1 MGSTNLPRSGD
12 DPTAER
18 RKERP
23 VADIDKAT
31 ILITDATDGLGRR
44 IARHLPAS
52 AATILLVARPRREAR
67 RDHGARDR
75 EKTNNEK
82 LRYYLANLS
91 SLDEVRRLAE
101 EVRADYDRLVIL
113 INNARV
119 FVRERAISRDG
130 HELTFAVNYLAP
142 FLLTHLLVPLLRCS
156 APARATTTSLRRA
169 KAR

>member
-12 DPTAER
+12 DPTSER

-23 VADIDKAT
+23 VTDLDTAT
-31 ILITDATDGLGRR
+31 SLITGATDGLGRR
-44 IARHLPAS
+44 IARDLPAS
-52 AATILLVARPRREAR
+52 GATILLVAQPRREAR
-67 RDHGARDR
+67 RDHGARDPR
-75 EKTNNEK
+75 EDEQRAAA
-82 LRYYLANLS
+82 LLPGRPP
-91 SLDEVRRLAE
+91 SLGGVTRPARG
-101 EVRADYDRLVIL
+101 VRADYDRLVIL

-156 APARATTTSLRRA
+156 APTRATTTSLRRA

>member
-1 MGSTNLPRSGD
+1 MLHSRD
-12 DPTAER
+12 EKRAETT
-18 RKERP
+18 
-23 VADIDKAT
+23 V
-31 ILITDATDGLGRR
+31 
-44 IARHLPAS
+44 
-52 AATILLVARPRREAR
+52 REI
-67 RDHGARDR
+67 R
-75 EKTNNEK
+75 EKTNNEQ
-82 LRYYLANLS
+82 LRYYLADLS

>member
-1 MGSTNLPRSGD
+1 MVFLEEGPVISMTREHSYSSLI
-12 DPTAER
+12 
-18 RKERP
+18 RP
-23 VADIDKAT
+23 
-31 ILITDATDGLGRR
+31 
-44 IARHLPAS
+44 
-52 AATILLVARPRREAR
+52 LL
-67 RDHGARDR
+67 HGARDR

-91 SLDEVRRLAE
+91 SLDEVRQLAE
-101 EVRADYDRLVIL
+101 EVRAYYHRLVIL

-119 FVRERAISRDG
+119 FVREWAISRDG

-142 FLLTHLLVPLLRCS
+142 FLLTHLLVPLLRRS

>member
-31 ILITDATDGLGRR
+31 ILITGATDGLGRR

-52 AATILLVARPRREAR
+52 EAAILLVARPRREAR

-82 LRYYLANLS
+82 LRYYLADLS
-91 SLDEVRRLAE
+91 SLDEVRQLAE

-119 FVRERAISRDG
+119 CLFENGLSPG
-130 HELTFAVNYLAP
+130 M
-142 FLLTHLLVPLLRCS
+142 
-156 APARATTTSLRRA
+156 ATS
-169 KAR
+169 

>member
-1 MGSTNLPRSGD
+1 MDSGGGSPATCLLLEPLYCLLHGRD
-12 DPTAER
+12 EKRAETT
-18 RKERP
+18 
-23 VADIDKAT
+23 V
-31 ILITDATDGLGRR
+31 
-44 IARHLPAS
+44 
-52 AATILLVARPRREAR
+52 REI
-67 RDHGARDR
+67 R

-82 LRYYLANLS
+82 LRYYLADLS
-91 SLDEVRRLAE
+91 SLEEVRRLAE
-101 EVRADYDRLVIL
+101 EVGADYDRLVIL